1 MTCHRFVNEKTLEFC
16 VYCSQNMINTY
27 EEKFVVCTE
36 LHSVMGAIIGSGIQ
50 IIRWSFNVPEDV
62 W

>member
-1 MTCHRFVNEKTLEFC
+1 MKEKTLEFC